1 MRTQS
6 TIALTSASSQPHAT
20 VVATSHGHHLTGFP
34 TPVSHCQLA
43 ASSTCPLWSDL
54 THFHTSSL
62 ELSLTFFPT
71 FDNLLQV
78 TFFVTSRQP
87 LHSARSSACAL
98 RICLASYLTATYFS
112 GFPHGLRCYLSSKRL
127 KVNVGALDSTLLL
140 QRRTL
145 VQANVVDL
153 VPLVVINGQS
163 PGASHFMDYTFQQ
176 LSTTSISW
184 VALQSRGST
193 ELD

>member
-1 MRTQS
+1 M
-6 TIALTSASSQPHAT
+6 
-20 VVATSHGHHLTGFP
+20 ATSHGHHLTGFP

-87 LHSARSSACAL
+87 LHSARSSARAL
-98 RICLASYLTATYFS
+98 GLCLTLDLTATHFL
-112 GFPHGLRCYLSSKRL
+112 GLSKRFGSIL
-127 KVNVGALDSTLLL
+127 AHNSGKANVAAFLARLFLVFGAL
-140 QRRTL
+140 
-145 VQANVVDL
+145 VQTSVVH
-153 VPLVVINGQS
+153 VVSLVVVHRHSSRARHLIQHALGQ
-163 PGASHFMDYTFQQ
+163 
-176 LSTTSISW
+176 L
-184 VALQSRGST
+184 
-193 ELD
+193 